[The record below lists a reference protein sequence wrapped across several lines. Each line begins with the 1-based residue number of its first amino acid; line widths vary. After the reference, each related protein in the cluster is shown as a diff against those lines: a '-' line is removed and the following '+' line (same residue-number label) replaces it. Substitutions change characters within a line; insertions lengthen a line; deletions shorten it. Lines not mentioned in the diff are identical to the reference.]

1 MSSESLIN
9 KLQKF
14 LTDNDIK
21 IEQDLLS
28 TSLREL
34 NFTQTL
40 SLIDNLKVNDKDA
53 VLELLNINAPVDE
66 SQLDELNLLA
76 PERLYIRMPDNT
88 YKKVDY
94 RNTTSLHGPTNDG
107 ATSIKINDVD
117 DAVIKKLDLDAR
129 LDYNN
134 KKPDG
139 TAYKKSNTLAIGH
152 DHQGGLP
159 VSDPDIMVYDFD
171 SDEYNNNVSKKIAGK
186 LVKDIDEAYGTVG
199 TQQPSAST
207 IKAQTTKDNNN
218 QRDFT
223 NAQQDQ
229 QRDAT
234 GTQRTVAGG
243 NKQATGQ
250 GAARSVGVDPDDVQ
264 RGQNAAQSNAN
275 AELSNQNAA
284 EIERLKQLA
293 YGRR

>member
-40 SLIDNLKVNDKDA
+40 SLIDSLKVNDKNA
-53 VLELLNINAPVDE
+53 VLELLNINAPVTEEE
-66 SQLDELNLLA
+66 SPWTTTGKHPEDMDADELRGELA
-76 PERLYIRMPDNT
+76 VFDELRDRG
-88 YKKVDY
+88 DY
-94 RNTTSLHGPTNDG
+94 LSPQELAREDTLFDYLEQIDGPQ
-107 ATSIKINDVD
+107 V
-117 DAVIKKLDLDAR
+117 
-129 LDYNN
+129 
-134 KKPDG
+134 
-139 TAYKKSNTLAIGH
+139 
-152 DHQGGLP
+152 
-159 VSDPDIMVYDFD
+159 
-171 SDEYNNNVSKKIAGK
+171 
-186 LVKDIDEAYGTVG
+186 DEAYGTVG
-199 TQQPSAST
+199 TQQPSASA

-223 NAQQDQ
+223 NAQQNQ

-234 GTQRTVAGG
+234 VTQRTVAGG
-243 NKQATGQ
+243 NKQPTGQ
-250 GAARSVGVDPDDVQ
+250 GAARSVGADPDDVQ

-275 AELSNQNAA
+275 AQLSNQNAA
-284 EIERLKQLA
+284 EIERLKALA
-293 YGRR
+293 FGRR

>member
-40 SLIDNLKVNDKDA
+40 SLIDSLKVNDKNA
-53 VLELLNINAPVDE
+53 VLELLNINAPVTEEE
-66 SQLDELNLLA
+66 SPWTTTGKHPEDMDADELRDELA
-76 PERLYIRMPDNT
+76 VFDELRDRG
-88 YKKVDY
+88 DY
-94 RNTTSLHGPTNDG
+94 LSPQELAREDTLFDYLEQIDGPQ
-107 ATSIKINDVD
+107 V
-117 DAVIKKLDLDAR
+117 
-129 LDYNN
+129 
-134 KKPDG
+134 
-139 TAYKKSNTLAIGH
+139 
-152 DHQGGLP
+152 
-159 VSDPDIMVYDFD
+159 
-171 SDEYNNNVSKKIAGK
+171 
-186 LVKDIDEAYGTVG
+186 DEAYGTVG
-199 TQQPSAST
+199 TQQPSASA

-223 NAQQDQ
+223 NAQQNQ

-234 GTQRTVAGG
+234 VTQRTVAGG
-243 NKQATGQ
+243 NKQPTGQ
-250 GAARSVGVDPDDVQ
+250 GAARSVGADPDDVQ

-275 AELSNQNAA
+275 AQLSNQNAA
-284 EIERLKQLA
+284 EIERLKALA
-293 YGRR
+293 FGRR

>member
-14 LTDNDIK
+14 LTDNNIK

-40 SLIDNLKVNDKDA
+40 SLIDSLKVNDKNA
-53 VLELLNINAPVDE
+53 VLELLNINAPVTEEE
-66 SQLDELNLLA
+66 SPWTTTGKHPEDMDADELRDELA
-76 PERLYIRMPDNT
+76 VFDELRDRG
-88 YKKVDY
+88 DY
-94 RNTTSLHGPTNDG
+94 LSPQELAREDTLFDYLEQIDGPQ
-107 ATSIKINDVD
+107 V
-117 DAVIKKLDLDAR
+117 
-129 LDYNN
+129 
-134 KKPDG
+134 
-139 TAYKKSNTLAIGH
+139 
-152 DHQGGLP
+152 
-159 VSDPDIMVYDFD
+159 
-171 SDEYNNNVSKKIAGK
+171 
-186 LVKDIDEAYGTVG
+186 DEAYGTVG
-199 TQQPSAST
+199 TQQPSASA

-223 NAQQDQ
+223 NAQQNQ

-234 GTQRTVAGG
+234 VTQRTVAGG
-243 NKQATGQ
+243 NKQPTGQ
-250 GAARSVGVDPDDVQ
+250 GAARSVGADPDDVQ

-275 AELSNQNAA
+275 AQLSDQNAQ

>member
-40 SLIDNLKVNDKDA
+40 SLIDSLKVNDKNA
-53 VLELLNINAPVDE
+53 VLELLNINAPVTEEGSPWTTTGKHPEDMDA
-66 SQLDELNLLA
+66 DELRDELA
-76 PERLYIRMPDNT
+76 VFDELRDRG
-88 YKKVDY
+88 DY
-94 RNTTSLHGPTNDG
+94 LSPQELAREDTLFDYLEQIDGPQ
-107 ATSIKINDVD
+107 V
-117 DAVIKKLDLDAR
+117 
-129 LDYNN
+129 
-134 KKPDG
+134 
-139 TAYKKSNTLAIGH
+139 
-152 DHQGGLP
+152 
-159 VSDPDIMVYDFD
+159 
-171 SDEYNNNVSKKIAGK
+171 
-186 LVKDIDEAYGTVG
+186 DEAYGTVG
-199 TQQPSAST
+199 TQQPSASA

-223 NAQQDQ
+223 NNQQNQ

-234 GTQRTVAGG
+234 ATQRTVAGG

-275 AELSNQNAA
+275 AQLSNQNAA
-284 EIERLKQLA
+284 EIERLKALA
-293 YGRR
+293 FGRR

>member
-40 SLIDNLKVNDKDA
+40 SLIDNLKVNDKNA
-53 VLELLNINAPVDE
+53 VLELLNINAPVEEEQINEIDP
-66 SQLDELNLLA
+66 SRSPWTQNGKHPGAMDADELRDELA
-76 PERLYIRMPDNT
+76 VFDELRDRG
-88 YKKVDY
+88 DY
-94 RNTTSLHGPTNDG
+94 LSPKELAQEDSLWHYLEKIDGPQ
-107 ATSIKINDVD
+107 VQ
-117 DAVIKKLDLDAR
+117 
-129 LDYNN
+129 Y
-134 KKPDG
+134 
-139 TAYKKSNTLAIGH
+139 
-152 DHQGGLP
+152 
-159 VSDPDIMVYDFD
+159 
-171 SDEYNNNVSKKIAGK
+171 
-186 LVKDIDEAYGTVG
+186 EAYGTVG
-199 TQQPSAST
+199 TQQPSASS

-229 QRDAT
+229 QRAT
-234 GTQRTVAGG
+234 TNPVSKEVPG
-243 NKQATGQ
+243 NVKAVATGQ
-250 GAARSVGVDPDDVQ
+250 GAARSVGADPDDVQ

>member
-40 SLIDNLKVNDKDA
+40 SLIDSLKVNDKNA
-53 VLELLNINAPVDE
+53 VLELLNINAPVTEEE
-66 SQLDELNLLA
+66 SPWTTTGKHPEDMDADELRDELA
-76 PERLYIRMPDNT
+76 VFDELRDRG
-88 YKKVDY
+88 DY
-94 RNTTSLHGPTNDG
+94 LSPQELAREDTLFDYLEQIDGPQ
-107 ATSIKINDVD
+107 V
-117 DAVIKKLDLDAR
+117 
-129 LDYNN
+129 
-134 KKPDG
+134 
-139 TAYKKSNTLAIGH
+139 
-152 DHQGGLP
+152 
-159 VSDPDIMVYDFD
+159 
-171 SDEYNNNVSKKIAGK
+171 
-186 LVKDIDEAYGTVG
+186 DEAYGTVG

-223 NAQQDQ
+223 NAQQNQ

-234 GTQRTVAGG
+234 VTQRTVAGG
-243 NKQATGQ
+243 NKQPTGQ
-250 GAARSVGVDPDDVQ
+250 GAARSVGADPDDVQ

-275 AELSNQNAA
+275 AQLSNQNAA
-284 EIERLKQLA
+284 EIERLKALA
-293 YGRR
+293 FGRR

>member
-40 SLIDNLKVNDKDA
+40 SLIDSLKVNDKNA
-53 VLELLNINAPVDE
+53 VLELLNINAPVTEEE
-66 SQLDELNLLA
+66 SPWTTTGKHPEDMDADELRDELA
-76 PERLYIRMPDNT
+76 VFDELRDRG
-88 YKKVDY
+88 DY
-94 RNTTSLHGPTNDG
+94 LSPQELAREDTLFDYLEQIDGPQ
-107 ATSIKINDVD
+107 V
-117 DAVIKKLDLDAR
+117 
-129 LDYNN
+129 
-134 KKPDG
+134 
-139 TAYKKSNTLAIGH
+139 
-152 DHQGGLP
+152 
-159 VSDPDIMVYDFD
+159 
-171 SDEYNNNVSKKIAGK
+171 
-186 LVKDIDEAYGTVG
+186 DEAYGTVG

-223 NAQQDQ
+223 NAQQNQ

-234 GTQRTVAGG
+234 VTQRTVAGG
-243 NKQATGQ
+243 NKQPTGQ
-250 GAARSVGVDPDDVQ
+250 GAARSVGADPDDVQ
-264 RGQNAAQSNAN
+264 RGQNAAQANAN
-275 AELSNQNAA
+275 AQLSNQNAA
-284 EIERLKQLA
+284 EIERLKALA
-293 YGRR
+293 FGRR